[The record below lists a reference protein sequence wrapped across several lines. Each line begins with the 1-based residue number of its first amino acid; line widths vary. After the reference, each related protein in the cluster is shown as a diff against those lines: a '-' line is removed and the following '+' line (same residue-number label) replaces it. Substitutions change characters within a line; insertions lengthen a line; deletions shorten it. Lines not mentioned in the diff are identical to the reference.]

1 MKLRVNMRV
10 LKGMAIG
17 LSVLMFLM
25 TAALLLRNL
34 DENQGQDTAPD
45 VSSNAEG
52 SSSSA
57 LEEAGDTRELT
68 YYNGGWYARRNDLET
83 ILLMGLDKYA
93 ETEESNYLN
102 NEQSDFLMLLV
113 INKETGACTPIQ
125 LNRDTMTKIQI
136 LGVRGDVAGT
146 FTGQLALAHTYGSG
160 ERDSCL
166 NTAEAVSNLLY
177 GVGIDHYISITMDG
191 VAILNDLVG
200 GVEVE
205 VMDDFS
211 SIDSTLVQGETVILM
226 GNHALTYVRTRGGL
240 EDSSNLRRMERQR
253 QYLIALQKKLT
264 EKADSDAWFATNAIL
279 QVSDYLT
286 SDCTA
291 EKLSR
296 IADLLS
302 KSDVSEI
309 RTIDGEAKVGQEYME
324 FYPDEDALQALVM
337 SVFYEKVKK

>member
-17 LSVLMFLM
+17 LSVLMLLM
-25 TAALLLRNL
+25 AAALLLRNL
-34 DENQGQDTAPD
+34 DENQGRDTAPD

-83 ILLMGLDKYA
+83 VLLMGLDKYA

-166 NTAEAVSNLLY
+166 NTTEAEIGRASC
-177 GVGIDHYISITMDG
+177 
-191 VAILNDLVG
+191 
-200 GVEVE
+200 
-205 VMDDFS
+205 
-211 SIDSTLVQGETVILM
+211 
-226 GNHALTYVRTRGGL
+226 R
-240 EDSSNLRRMERQR
+240 ER
-253 QYLIALQKKLT
+253 
-264 EKADSDAWFATNAIL
+264 
-279 QVSDYLT
+279 V
-286 SDCTA
+286 
-291 EKLSR
+291 
-296 IADLLS
+296 
-302 KSDVSEI
+302 
-309 RTIDGEAKVGQEYME
+309 
-324 FYPDEDALQALVM
+324 
-337 SVFYEKVKK
+337 

>member
-1 MKLRVNMRV
+1 
-10 LKGMAIG
+10 
-17 LSVLMFLM
+17 
-25 TAALLLRNL
+25 
-34 DENQGQDTAPD
+34 
-45 VSSNAEG
+45 
-52 SSSSA
+52 
-57 LEEAGDTRELT
+57 
-68 YYNGGWYARRNDLET
+68 
-83 ILLMGLDKYA
+83 
-93 ETEESNYLN
+93 
-102 NEQSDFLMLLV
+102 
-113 INKETGACTPIQ
+113 
-125 LNRDTMTKIQI
+125 MTKIQI

-211 SIDSTLVQGETVILM
+211 SIDSTLVQGETVTLM

-291 EKLSR
+291 EKLSK

-337 SVFYEKVKK
+337 NVFYEKVKK

>member
-17 LSVLMFLM
+17 LSVLMLLM

-34 DENQGQDTAPD
+34 DENQGQDIAPD
-45 VSSNAEG
+45 VSSSAEG

-166 NTAEAVSNLLY
+166 NTTEAVSNLLY

-211 SIDSTLVQGETVILM
+211 SIDSTLVQGETVTLM
-226 GNHALTYVRTRGGL
+226 GNHALTYVHTWRVRG
-240 EDSSNLRRMERQR
+240 
-253 QYLIALQKKLT
+253 
-264 EKADSDAWFATNAIL
+264 
-279 QVSDYLT
+279 
-286 SDCTA
+286 
-291 EKLSR
+291 
-296 IADLLS
+296 
-302 KSDVSEI
+302 
-309 RTIDGEAKVGQEYME
+309 
-324 FYPDEDALQALVM
+324 
-337 SVFYEKVKK
+337 

>member
-17 LSVLMFLM
+17 LSVLMLLM

-45 VSSNAEG
+45 VSSSAEG

-57 LEEAGDTRELT
+57 LEETGDTRELT

-83 ILLMGLDKYA
+83 VLLMGLDKYA

-113 INKETGACTPIQ
+113 INKETGDCTPIQ

-177 GVGIDHYISITMDG
+177 GVDIDHYISITMDG

-211 SIDSTLVQGETVILM
+211 SIDSTLVQGETVTLM

-240 EDSSNLRRMERQR
+240 EDSSNLHRMERQR
-253 QYLIALQKKLT
+253 QYLTALQKKLT

-291 EKLSR
+291 EKLSK
-296 IADLLS
+296 IADILG

-309 RTIDGEAKVGQEYME
+309 RTIGGEAKVGQEYME
-324 FYPDEDALQALVM
+324 FYPDEDALQTLVM
-337 SVFYEKVKK
+337 DVFYEKVEK